1 MDNAIMGTKNKAV
14 TAYLPE
20 DIEAK
25 LAEYCLEHGLSR
37 QGKKSGKEK
46 AALGTGIIEVLRTF
60 FDGETHSK
68 TVTPVIDKKEI
79 KKIVSKTL
87 PSNVPTADW
96 VKTEIQQAIAT
107 FKQELQIVPA
117 TSTEIPATTKT
128 YNKQQHKPEKTK
140 TLETKTEAPKQEP
153 TKETPSITPTIPTDP
168 ATLILN
174 QADLAKRLNSNPST
188 LSRHHKKGD
197 KHFAQWSKAQDP
209 DKKAWQYDST
219 KDKSKFFKPI
229 Q

>member
-1 MDNAIMGTKNKAV
+1 MDNEIMGTKNKAV

-60 FDGETHSK
+60 FDGETPSK
-68 TVTPVIDKKEI
+68 TVTPIIDKKEI

-107 FKQELQIVPA
+107 FKQELQTVPTTETPA
-117 TSTEIPATTKT
+117 KTKTEEQKKEFVKQPLPTSPEIPA
-128 YNKQQHKPEKTK
+128 
-140 TLETKTEAPKQEP
+140 A
-153 TKETPSITPTIPTDP
+153 KEST
-168 ATLILN
+168 ALN